1 VVTSPLEKKRGETKL
16 KKVAV
21 VILNYN
27 GKDFLRKFLPPLIE
41 RTGDDAEIWVADNN
55 SLDGSIE
62 VMTDEF
68 PDVKLIENH
77 YNAGFAGGYNMAL
90 QQIEADYYVLLNSDI
105 EVTEGWVKP
114 VIKQMEKD
122 EKIAACQPK
131 ILAYHDKEEFEY
143 AGASGGF
150 IDKYGYPF
158 CRGRVFQVLEKDEGQ
173 YNDSIDIFWA
183 TGACLFVR
191 SDVYH
196 RYGGLDQ
203 DFFAHMEEIDFCW
216 RLKNEGYRIMVCP
229 SSTVYHVGGGTLP
242 KRSARKT
249 YLNFRNNLALLF
261 KNIPSNQLFQVFLIR
276 FILDGVAALK
286 FFFEGGF
293 QDLIAVIE
301 AHLYFY
307 KNFGK
312 LKKKR
317 KGLKQ
322 GKVPEVYQKNIVF
335 EHYLGGKKKFSDLNS
350 SDFS

>member
-1 VVTSPLEKKRGETKL
+1 LEKKRGETKL